1 MAELE
6 KSSCQVRPTPTL
18 RGILTVPGDKSI
30 THRIALLGAL
40 SNGETV
46 ARKVLISDDS
56 RTLWRVLGRLGVEW
70 TLAGD
75 TLYILGRGTHWK
87 AAEGDLDLG
96 NSGTGLRLLAG
107 VLAGQPFTSR
117 LTGDASLSSRPM
129 NRIRD
134 PLTRMGVTVD
144 LEGEGGRPPVVIHG
158 GRVSPIEYVLPVA
171 SAQVKSCVLLA
182 GLFADGVTTVV
193 EKRPTRDHTERLLQA
208 MGVPVETDGLRVSIR
223 GAGSTGPVLPA
234 RSWEVPGDFSSAAFW
249 ITAAACLPGS
259 DVKIRGVGLN
269 PRRTALIDVLRRMG
283 ADIETI
289 PDDNNTACETMGTIR
304 VQGGVLRGTR
314 VLEHEVPDMIDEL
327 PLVAMAGARAEGATV
342 ITGASELRVKE
353 SDRIE
358 SVAEGLRKMGVEVTV
373 QPDGMEIRGGAPL
386 RGGCQI
392 DSHGDHRIPMAFSL
406 LALAADRPV
415 IFTDVGC
422 VAKSYPG
429 YWDDLQRLGG
439 SVEHRSG
446 N

>member
-1 MAELE
+1 VNPTALLKGEL
-6 KSSCQVRPTPTL
+6 R
-18 RGILTVPGDKSI
+18 VPGDKSI

-40 SNGETV
+40 ANGETV
-46 ARKVLISDDS
+46 AHNVLISDDS
-56 RTLWRVLGRLGVEW
+56 RTVLRVLGRLGVEW

-75 TLYILGRGTHWK
+75 TLYILGRGPHWR
-87 AAEGDLDLG
+87 APEGDLDLG

-107 VLAGQPFTSR
+107 LLAGQPFTTR

-129 NRIRD
+129 NRIRE

-144 LEGEGGRPPVVIHG
+144 LEGEGGRLPVVIHG
-158 GRVSPIEYVLPVA
+158 GRVSPVEYVLPVA

-193 EKRPTRDHTERLLQA
+193 EKRSTRDHTERLLQA
-208 MGVPVETDGLRVSIR
+208 MGVPVTTEGLRVTIR
-223 GAGSTGPVLPA
+223 GSGSTGPLIPA
-234 RSWEVPGDFSSAAFW
+234 RDWVVPGDFSSAAFW

-259 DVKIRGVGLN
+259 DIVIRDVGLN
-269 PRRTALIDVLRRMG
+269 PRRTALLGVLRRMG

-289 PDDNNTACETMGTIR
+289 PDDQSAACETMGTIR
-304 VQGGVLRGTR
+304 VRGGALRGTR
-314 VLEHEVPDMIDEL
+314 VLEGEVPDLIDEL
-327 PLVAMAGARAEGATV
+327 PLVAMAGARAEGTTV
-342 ITGASELRVKE
+342 ITGAAELRVKE

-358 SVAEGLRKMGVEVTV
+358 SVAKGLRAMGVEVTT
-373 QPDGMEIRGGAPL
+373 QPDGMEVRGCPAV
-386 RGGCQI
+386 RGGCRI

-406 LALAADRPV
+406 LALVADRPV
-415 IFTDVGC
+415 IFTDIGC